1 MTMLTRAEIGAL
13 GERLAAD
20 HLIGLGLRILARNW
34 RCRYGELDVIAADPT
49 TDTVVFVEVKTRT
62 GDGFGGSG
70 AGGDRAEGAP
80 AAPAGRDLA
89 GRSGPALG
97 GGPHRRDRRADR
109 PTSNPGDHPPAGCRL
124 MALGRAFS
132 VAVLGL
138 DGEIVEIE
146 ADITS
151 GLPGVHLVGLPDA
164 ALQESRDR
172 VRAAITN
179 CNNRWPMSRLTLAL
193 SPATLPK
200 VGSVY
205 DFALAAAVLSAQRKK
220 PWRQLE
226 TAVVLGE
233 LALDGRVRPVR
244 GVLPAV
250 LAAKVAGW
258 GIAVVPVENLPEASL
273 VDGIEVWGVRTLAQ
287 LQGWLSG
294 SARLD
299 ERISG
304 VVPTDDPPAD
314 LADVMGQA
322 QARFAVE
329 VAAAGAHHLMLTGPP
344 GVGKT
349 MLAQRL
355 PGLLPPLSNS
365 ESLEV
370 TAIHSVAGLL
380 SEATPLITRPPFV
393 APHHSS
399 SVAALVGGG
408 SGMARPGA
416 VSRAHRGVLFLD
428 ECAEVGVRALEA
440 LRTPLEEGEIR
451 LARRDGVA
459 RYPARFQLVLAAN
472 PCPCAPADPRDC
484 ICAAAVK
491 RRYLGKL
498 SGPLLD
504 RVDLRVEMNPVRM
517 SAFATAD
524 AESTAQVR
532 HRVTVAR
539 DAAAQR
545 WRDHGCPHQRRGQRD
560 LAATTVP
567 AQPCGDGAAAECA
580 GSRAAQH
587 SRRGQDIAGRVD
599 IGRSGRS
606 HVTRA

>member
-1 MTMLTRAEIGAL
+1 
-13 GERLAAD
+13 
-20 HLIGLGLRILARNW
+20 
-34 RCRYGELDVIAADPT
+34 
-49 TDTVVFVEVKTRT
+49 
-62 GDGFGGSG
+62 
-70 AGGDRAEGAP
+70 
-80 AAPAGRDLA
+80 
-89 GRSGPALG
+89 
-97 GGPHRRDRRADR
+97 
-109 PTSNPGDHPPAGCRL
+109 

-132 VAVLGL
+132 VAVRGL

-193 SPATLPK
+193 SPATLRK

-205 DFALAAAVLSAQRKK
+205 DLALAAAVLSAQRKT
-220 PWRQLE
+220 PWQQLE
-226 TAVVLGE
+226 RVVVLGE

-250 LAAKVAGW
+250 LAAKGDGW
-258 GIAVVPVENLPEASL
+258 RAAVVPLKNLPEASL
-273 VDGIEVWGVRTLAQ
+273 VDGIEIWGVRTLSQ

-294 SARLD
+294 SERLD
-299 ERISG
+299 ERITAE
-304 VVPTDDPPAD
+304 VPVAEPSAD
-314 LADVMGQA
+314 LADVVGQA

-349 MLAQRL
+349 MLARRL
-355 PGLLPPLSNS
+355 PGLLPSLSDS

-380 SEATPLITRPPFV
+380 SDATPLITRPPFV

-428 ECAEVGVRALEA
+428 ECAEIGVSALEA
-440 LRTPLEEGEIR
+440 LRTPLEDGEIR

-459 RYPARFQLVLAAN
+459 CYPARFQLVLAAN

-484 ICAAAVK
+484 ICAPAAK
-491 RRYLGKL
+491 RRYLGRL

-504 RVDLRVEMNPVRM
+504 RVDLRVQMHPVRM
-517 SAFATAD
+517 SAFAGAE

-532 HRVTVAR
+532 HRVVSAR
-539 DAAAQR
+539 AASTER
-545 WRDHGCPHQRRGQRD
+545 WRPHGFRTNAEASGALLRRRFRPGSAAMAPLRTALDRGLLSIRGADRTLRVAWTLAD
-560 LAATTVP
+560 LAGRTSPGLDEVAC
-567 AQPCGDGAAAECA
+567 ALSFRQSGA
-580 GSRAAQH
+580 SR
-587 SRRGQDIAGRVD
+587 
-599 IGRSGRS
+599 
-606 HVTRA
+606 

>member
-1 MTMLTRAEIGAL
+1 
-13 GERLAAD
+13 
-20 HLIGLGLRILARNW
+20 
-34 RCRYGELDVIAADPT
+34 
-49 TDTVVFVEVKTRT
+49 
-62 GDGFGGSG
+62 
-70 AGGDRAEGAP
+70 
-80 AAPAGRDLA
+80 
-89 GRSGPALG
+89 
-97 GGPHRRDRRADR
+97 
-109 PTSNPGDHPPAGCRL
+109 

-132 VAVLGL
+132 VAVRGL

-179 CNNRWPMSRLTLAL
+179 CGNSWPMARLTLAL

-200 VGSVY
+200 MGSVY
-205 DFALAAAVLSAQRKK
+205 DLALAAAVLSADRKTTWQR
-220 PWRQLE
+220 LE
-226 TAVVLGE
+226 TAVLLGE

-250 LAAKVAGW
+250 LAAKCGGW
-258 GIAVVPVENLPEASL
+258 STVVVPVDNLAEAGL
-273 VDGIEVWGVRTLAQ
+273 VDGIDVWGAHTLAQ
-287 LQGWLSG
+287 LRAWLSG
-294 SARLD
+294 SAQL
-299 ERISG
+299 EGRIAGKASA
-304 VVPTDDPPAD
+304 PKTSAN
-314 LADVMGQA
+314 LADVVGQA

-355 PGLLPPLSNS
+355 PGLLPSLSDA

-428 ECAEVGVRALEA
+428 ECAEIGVAALEA
-440 LRTPLEEGEIR
+440 LRTPLEDGEIR

-484 ICAAAVK
+484 ICTGAAK
-491 RRYLGKL
+491 RRYLGRL

-504 RVDLRVEMNPVRM
+504 RVDLRVQMHPVRAE
-517 SAFATAD
+517 AFSVAEP
-524 AESTAQVR
+524 ESTAAVR
-532 HRVTVAR
+532 ARVEAAR
-539 DAAAQR
+539 DAAAGR
-545 WRDHGCPHQRRGQRD
+545 WHSHGFRTNAEVSGALLRRKFRLASAAMGPLRNALDRGLLSIRGVHRTMRVAWTLAD
-560 LAATTVP
+560 LAGRTSPGPDEV
-567 AQPCGDGAAAECA
+567 AAALSFRQPGA
-580 GSRAAQH
+580 SR
-587 SRRGQDIAGRVD
+587 
-599 IGRSGRS
+599 
-606 HVTRA
+606 